1 MWLAVLGPLV
11 VRPAHAEVRV
21 AAAKQRVVLAALA
34 VRAGQ
39 VVSFDELAETVWDG
53 APPLTAR
60 VTLRNYVKCLRQLLG
75 PAGARIITHDPGYL
89 IQLAAGELDVLRFG
103 ELSRQGG
110 AAVRAAEWPRAS
122 GLLGEALGLWRGE
135 PLADIPSDA
144 LRWQTAPRLER
155 LRLQALEWRLDA
167 DLNLGR
173 HADLVPE
180 LQGHTA
186 GQPLHE
192 RFHAQLMLALYRSGR
207 GAEALA
213 AYDRARGLLARH
225 LGAEPGPELRD
236 LHLRILREDT
246 DLAIPA
252 GPDAPAGTSATPG
265 TGAIPGTGPAPGM
278 AGPPSEVTGEPS
290 PPIPRQLPA
299 TARHFAGRACELA
312 TLTGL
317 LGEHTSGDPPG
328 AGGEARDTVRIVAID
343 GTAGVGK
350 TTLATRFA
358 HQVAGR
364 FPDGQ
369 LYVNLRGFDPA
380 GPPVTP
386 TEAVRGFLGAF
397 GVEPTRIPADLAAQ
411 AALYRSLV
419 ADRRMLI
426 VLDNARDS
434 GQVRPLL
441 PGGDGCLVLITSRPP
456 LVSLVAAEGAH
467 PLTLGLLS
475 AAEARDLLARHLG
488 AGPVAAEPAAAAE
501 LAGLCARLPLAL
513 SVAAARV
520 ASRPGFSLSAAARE
534 LRTARSRL
542 DALSAGDAVTDAR
555 TVFSWSYCQLS
566 PGAARMFRLLGLHP
580 GPDISEAAAVSLAG
594 VLPGQARYALA
605 ELAGASL
612 LTGTA
617 PGRYAFHDLMRAYA
631 AEQAA
636 GGHRRGPRTAVRRVL
651 DHYLHTAF
659 AADRLLAARDPIAI
673 DPPARGAVPE
683 PLASRAAARAWFQ
696 AEHQTL
702 LAAVRL
708 AAEMGFDDHAWQI
721 PWTLVT
727 FLDRQGHWA
736 DWESTQRIAL
746 AAARGRDDIGG
757 QAQAHRQLGRLRIQR
772 GPYAE
777 AEAHLAEALDLFR
790 RAGDPVG
797 HARVR
802 LDIAQALE
810 RQGRHRDAIT
820 HSLEAMSLFRAA
832 GHRVGQSRALN
843 GTGWCHAQLGEPAR
857 ALPYCEQ
864 ALALDRELGNQQAV
878 SATLHSLGY
887 IHHLLGDQAR
897 AISCYRE
904 ALGLSRQLGDRYG
917 QADALAFLGETYHAS
932 GDQAGARDAWRHSLD
947 ILDELRHPEAADVR
961 AKLRDLDAS
970 LPAGRGTAVPATAEP
985 AVMAGA
991 PVAAAHL
998 T

>member
-236 LHLRILREDT
+236 LHLRILRKDT

-617 PGRYAFHDLMRAYA
+617 RAVTRSTISCGPTPRNRPPGA
-631 AEQAA
+631 
-636 GGHRRGPRTAVRRVL
+636 T
-651 DHYLHTAF
+651 
-659 AADRLLAARDPIAI
+659 AADRGPPCAGSWTTTCTPRSPPTGCWRRATRSPLTRPPVGPCRNRSPAAPRR
-673 DPPARGAVPE
+673 ARG
-683 PLASRAAARAWFQ
+683 SR
-696 AEHQTL
+696 
-702 LAAVRL
+702 
-708 AAEMGFDDHAWQI
+708 
-721 PWTLVT
+721 P
-727 FLDRQGHWA
+727 
-736 DWESTQRIAL
+736 ST
-746 AAARGRDDIGG
+746 
-757 QAQAHRQLGRLRIQR
+757 
-772 GPYAE
+772 
-777 AEAHLAEALDLFR
+777 R
-790 RAGDPVG
+790 RC
-797 HARVR
+797 
-802 LDIAQALE
+802 
-810 RQGRHRDAIT
+810 
-820 HSLEAMSLFRAA
+820 
-832 GHRVGQSRALN
+832 SRRS
-843 GTGWCHAQLGEPAR
+843 GWPR
-857 ALPYCEQ
+857 
-864 ALALDRELGNQQAV
+864 RWV
-878 SATLHSLGY
+878 SATTPG
-887 IHHLLGDQAR
+887 R
-897 AISCYRE
+897 FR
-904 ALGLSRQLGDRYG
+904 GL
-917 QADALAFLGETYHAS
+917 
-932 GDQAGARDAWRHSLD
+932 W
-947 ILDELRHPEAADVR
+947 
-961 AKLRDLDAS
+961 
-970 LPAGRGTAVPATAEP
+970 
-985 AVMAGA
+985 
-991 PVAAAHL
+991 
-998 T
+998 